1 MRLPPFG
8 GEGCW
13 LRLIDISR
21 GDDAHR
27 RAGPVASSARSWPA
41 IDSHAAGASSV
52 QRPAR
57 RICRWSSPTLPNATG
72 IARSGTLA
80 SCSPAPPRFASS
92 RTWSASA
99 RSRPG
104 TGWTSVSCS
113 TYPVTPRH
121 SGQKMDGAL
130 LASLIVLP
138 HQITADVDVDA
149 YRSLPVGDLLRG
161 APTGLPSGDTFTAAL
176 W

>member
-1 MRLPPFG
+1 LPPFG
-8 GEGCW
+8 GDGW
-13 LRLIDISR
+13 LRLIDISL

-52 QRPAR
+52 RRPAR
-57 RICRWSSPTLPNATG
+57 RICRWSSPTLPTATG

-80 SCSPAPPRFASS
+80 SCSPAQPRFASS

-113 TYPVTPRH
+113 TYPVTSRH
-121 SGQKMDGAL
+121 SGPKDGRRGRRPHWPRCMPSTLPCIPSLSWMLWNERRPHPRAL
-130 LASLIVLP
+130 RAFG
-138 HQITADVDVDA
+138 AD
-149 YRSLPVGDLLRG
+149 S
-161 APTGLPSGDTFTAAL
+161 
-176 W
+176 